1 MKRSHSILPRI
12 KMNLLERH
20 QILKNVAAAITESIA
35 QFGEARLNFICTH
48 NSRRSQFSQVW
59 GHMLA
64 HQYCLPVTSFSG
76 GVEVTA
82 CNERTIAS
90 LERLGMQV
98 ETEGE
103 GNPRYR
109 VVYED
114 SPEAVLFSKV
124 FDDAENPSERAIALM
139 TCDHADENCP
149 FIPSAWKRLPLRYED
164 PKRYDDTER
173 ESSAYD
179 ETRDLIR
186 EELDQIFAMVKT
198 AISEG

>member
-1 MKRSHSILPRI
+1 
-12 KMNLLERH
+12 
-20 QILKNVAAAITESIA
+20 
-35 QFGEARLNFICTH
+35 
-48 NSRRSQFSQVW
+48 
-59 GHMLA
+59 
-64 HQYCLPVTSFSG
+64 
-76 GVEVTA
+76 
-82 CNERTIAS
+82 
-90 LERLGMQV
+90 MQV
-98 ETEGE
+98 EAEGE

>member
-1 MKRSHSILPRI
+1 V
-12 KMNLLERH
+12 ERH
-20 QILKNVAAAITESIA
+20 QILNNVAAAITESIA

-59 GHMLA
+59 GHFLA
-64 HQYCLPVTSFSG
+64 QEHDLPITSYSG

-82 CNERTIAS
+82 CNERTVAS
-90 LERLGMQV
+90 LNRMGMV
-98 ETEGE
+98 IDSEGID
-103 GNPRYR
+103 NPKYS
-109 VVYED
+109 V
-114 SPEAVLFSKV
+114 SWKGFKSASLFSKV
-124 FDDAENPSERAIALM
+124 FDDVANPQQNSIALM

-149 FIPSAWKRLPLRYED
+149 FIPAAWKRLPLRYED

-173 ESSAYD
+173 ESDAYD

-186 EELDQIFAMVKT
+186 GELDQIFAMVKI

>member
-1 MKRSHSILPRI
+1 MRK
-12 KMNLLERH
+12 ERE
-20 QILKNVAAAITESIA
+20 QILHTAARAITESI
-35 QFGEARLNFICTH
+35 QTFGEARLNFICTH

-59 GHMLA
+59 GHFLA
-64 HQYCLPVTSFSG
+64 QEYDLPITSYSG

-82 CNERTIAS
+82 CNERTVAS
-90 LERLGMQV
+90 LNRMGMV
-98 ETEGE
+98 IDSEGID
-103 GNPRYR
+103 NPKYS
-109 VVYED
+109 VHWNGFE
-114 SPEAVLFSKV
+114 PATLFSKV
-124 FDDAENPSERAIALM
+124 FDDEANPSQNSIALM

-186 EELDQIFAMVKT
+186 EELDHIFALVKKS
-198 AISEG
+198 ISEG

>member
-1 MKRSHSILPRI
+1 M
-12 KMNLLERH
+12 ERH
-20 QILKNVAAAITESIA
+20 QILKNVAAAIAESIA

-59 GHMLA
+59 AHVLA
-64 HQYCLPVTSFSG
+64 HQYGLAVTSFSG

-98 ETEGE
+98 EAEGE

-109 VVYED
+109 VVYEN

-124 FDDAENPSERAIALM
+124 FDDEENPSERAIALM

-149 FIPSAWKRLPLRYED
+149 FIPSAWKRLPLRYDD

-186 EELDQIFAMVKT
+186 EELDQIFAMVKKS
-198 AISEG
+198 ISEG

>member
-1 MKRSHSILPRI
+1 M
-12 KMNLLERH
+12 ERH
-20 QILKNVAAAITESIA
+20 QILKNVALAITESIA

-64 HQYCLPVTSFSG
+64 HQYGLPVTSFSG

-98 ETEGE
+98 DAEGE
-103 GNPRYR
+103 GNPRYS
-109 VVYED
+109 VVYEG
-114 SPEAVLFSKV
+114 SPVAVLFSKV
-124 FDDAENPSERAIALM
+124 FDDAANPSERAIALM

>member
-1 MKRSHSILPRI
+1 MKLV
-12 KMNLLERH
+12 ERH

-64 HQYCLPVTSFSG
+64 HQYGLPVTSFSG
-76 GVEVTA
+76 GVEFTA

-98 ETEGE
+98 EAEGE

-124 FDDAENPSERAIALM
+124 FDDAENPSEHAIALM

-186 EELDQIFAMVKT
+186 EELDQIFGMVKT

>member
-1 MKRSHSILPRI
+1 M
-12 KMNLLERH
+12 ERH
-20 QILKNVAAAITESIA
+20 QILNNVAAAITESIA

-59 GHMLA
+59 GHFLA
-64 HQYCLPVTSFSG
+64 QEHDLPITSYSG

-82 CNERTIAS
+82 CNERTVAS
-90 LERLGMQV
+90 LNRMGMV
-98 ETEGE
+98 IDSEGID
-103 GNPRYR
+103 NPKYS
-109 VVYED
+109 V
-114 SPEAVLFSKV
+114 SWKGFKSASLFSKV
-124 FDDAENPSERAIALM
+124 FDDVANPQQNSIALM

-149 FIPSAWKRLPLRYED
+149 FIPAAWKRLPLRYED

-173 ESSAYD
+173 ESDAYD

-186 EELDQIFAMVKT
+186 GELDQIFAMVKI

>member
-1 MKRSHSILPRI
+1 M
-12 KMNLLERH
+12 ERH
-20 QILKNVAAAITESIA
+20 QILKNVAVAITESIA

-64 HQYCLPVTSFSG
+64 HQYGLPVTSYSG
-76 GVEVTA
+76 GIEVTA

-90 LERLGMQV
+90 LIRLGMHV
-98 ETEGE
+98 VAKGE
-103 GNPRYR
+103 GNPQYR
-109 VVYED
+109 VVFEG

-124 FDDAENPSERAIALM
+124 FDDAQNPSERAIVLM

-164 PKRYDDTER
+164 PKRYDDTES
-173 ESSAYD
+173 EFSAYD

-186 EELDQIFAMVKT
+186 EELDHIFSMVKKS
-198 AISEG
+198 ISEG

>member
-1 MKRSHSILPRI
+1 MYLALLK
-12 KMNLLERH
+12 KKLLERH
-20 QILKNVAAAITESIA
+20 QILKNIAAAMTESIA

-48 NSRRSQFSQVW
+48 NSRRSQFSQIW

-64 HQYCLPVTSFSG
+64 YQYGLPVTSFSG

-90 LERLGMQV
+90 LVRLGMQV
-98 ETEGE
+98 VAEGE

-109 VVYED
+109 VVFER

-124 FDDAENPSERAIALM
+124 FDDVENPSEGAIALM

-164 PKRYDDTER
+164 PKRYDNTER

-186 EELDQIFAMVKT
+186 EELEQIFDMVKKS
-198 AISEG
+198 ISEG

>member
-1 MKRSHSILPRI
+1 MKLV
-12 KMNLLERH
+12 ERH
-20 QILKNVAAAITESIA
+20 QILKNVASAITESIA

-64 HQYCLPVTSFSG
+64 HQYGLPVTSFSG

-82 CNERTIAS
+82 CNERTIES
-90 LERLGMQV
+90 LKRLGMQV
-98 ETEGE
+98 DAEGE

-109 VVYED
+109 VVFEG

-124 FDDAENPSERAIALM
+124 FDDAENPGERAIALM

-164 PKRYDDTER
+164 PKRHDDTER

-198 AISEG
+198 AVSEG

>member
-1 MKRSHSILPRI
+1 MQ
-12 KMNLLERH
+12 RH

-59 GHMLA
+59 GHFLA
-64 HQYCLPVTSFSG
+64 QEYDLPITAYSG

-82 CNERTIAS
+82 CNERTVAS
-90 LERLGMQV
+90 LSRMGMV
-98 ETEGE
+98 IDSEGID
-103 GNPRYR
+103 NPKYH
-109 VVYED
+109 V
-114 SPEAVLFSKV
+114 SWKGFKPATLFSKV
-124 FDDAENPSERAIALM
+124 FDDVANPQQNSIALM

-149 FIPSAWKRLPLRYED
+149 FIPSAGKRLPLRYED

-186 EELDQIFAMVKT
+186 AELDQIFALVKT